1 MGTPEHPILSIDGVS
16 GNPGAV
22 HHHTCGKTRS
32 HAPTPLT
39 GRFYGEDVNLELPY
53 TERDNPYFVGCLDRG
68 A

>member
-1 MGTPEHPILSIDGVS
+1 MAAVPREGDLSL
-16 GNPGAV
+16 
-22 HHHTCGKTRS
+22 TRS